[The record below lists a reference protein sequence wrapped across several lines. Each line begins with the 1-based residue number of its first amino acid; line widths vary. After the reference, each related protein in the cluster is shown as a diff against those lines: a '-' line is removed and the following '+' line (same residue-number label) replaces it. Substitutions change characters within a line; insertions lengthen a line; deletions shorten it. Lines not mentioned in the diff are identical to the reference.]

1 MLVSICIPTYNQ
13 IKHLKNTIESI
24 LNQSFK
30 DYEIIISDDSTSD
43 EVYNLIKEY
52 NDLFSFQYFRHNPSL
67 GSPQNWNY
75 AISKAK
81 GKFIKIMHHD
91 DWFTNSDAL
100 LKMIEHTKNHPNSL
114 IFAGIKGDIPK
125 ENRSYVNLP
134 SKEVILKIVK
144 DPFELVWGNFIGPP
158 SAILFPNI
166 NVKFDKNLIW
176 LVDIEFYINLLIS
189 NNLSLR
195 YIPDVFFENIMD
207 DHNITNK
214 CFQNKE
220 LELKEFNYIFNKYNS
235 KKSIFERIKFIIKLK
250 KHISVYSKVSWKEL
264 IISNLKNSK
273 L

>member
-13 IKHLKNTIESI
+13 IKYLKKTIESI

-52 NDLFSFQYFRHNPSL
+52 NDLFSFQYFRNKPSL

-158 SAILFPNI
+158 STIIFPNL
-166 NVKFDKNLIW
+166 NVQFDKNLIW
-176 LVDIEFYINLLIS
+176 LVDIDFYINLMINSGLDLIYL
-189 NNLSLR
+189 NEI
-195 YIPDVFFENIMD
+195 YFENIMD
-207 DHNITNK
+207 SHNITND
-214 CFQNKE
+214 CFQNKL
-220 LELKEFNYIFNKYNS
+220 LELKEFNYIYNKYN
-235 KKSIFERIKFIIKLK
+235 KSSGILHKINFLKRLK
-250 KHISVYSKVSWKEL
+250 KHITSYSKVTWIEL
-264 IISNLKNSK
+264 VKANLQNQFR
-273 L
+273 